1 MMSGFD
7 WSAVLSY
14 GGITKIIV
22 YYCFMHNSHDQ
33 RVYIVQFAHA
43 CIVNLLDLS
52 LNNA

>member
-1 MMSGFD
+1 MN
-7 WSAVLSY
+7 